1 MYIRHWCIDLDCRV
15 ELSYICVDWDDK
27 ETFQRT
33 RLGPTLPPRSQ
44 EDRNAPITA
53 HHCDTK
59 GTSRCLKRNTVTKRN
74 VETSYKKTI
83 NPLFIR
89 SKFHDFFNPSNLQDP
104 PTVLNVIVHKKALM
118 GFTAQKISMLLSKHN
133 SVTIAVQLCWAIAIQ
148 LFLFNN

>member
-59 GTSRCLKRNTVTKRN
+59 GRSRCLKRKHSNQAKRGN
-74 VETSYKKTI
+74 IVQKTI
-83 NPLFIR
+83 NPLFNR

-104 PTVLNVIVHKKALM
+104 STVLNVIVHKKALM
-118 GFTAQKISMLLSKHN
+118 GFTAPKISMLLSKHN

-148 LFLFNN
+148 LFLFSN